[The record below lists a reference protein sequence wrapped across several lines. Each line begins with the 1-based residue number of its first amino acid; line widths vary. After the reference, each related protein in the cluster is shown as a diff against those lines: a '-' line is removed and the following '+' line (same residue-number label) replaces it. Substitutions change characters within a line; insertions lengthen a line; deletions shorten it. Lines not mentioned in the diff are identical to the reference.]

1 MEQNKQPSGQPR
13 KPEQQPRQTYRKQ
26 SQPKSPQGRRPQP
39 KKKQQPNLRL
49 ALAACVLVAVVA
61 LVVIGLVACNSG
73 QKAPLTIDPGTSA
86 GAWAKND
93 AGYYFNSDGE
103 PILAATKKGI
113 DVSKYQGEVDWEK
126 AQAAGIDFA
135 MIRCGFGSEWNGTGD
150 YAQDDEQWRRNAD
163 ECTRLGIPFGTYL
176 YSYATTEEQ
185 AKSEAEHVARLLG
198 LVAPPHEGL
207 DDYTATPYQLSYPVY
222 YDLEDKSITGLY
234 PDEMA
239 HLTEVFFDRLKELGY
254 KGEEGI
260 YASINWTRGRL
271 TDPAFDRWRD
281 NFWIARFNSALGYT
295 GPYSIWQATYT
306 EPGEKYGVQ
315 SDTVDVDFVMEELTF
330 TGIQATSKDILPSL
344 TNDTYKNELWLPKAK
359 ATATLLTDE
368 PSESEGGQK
377 IFWSSD
383 NEDVATVNKHGE
395 VKAKADGTCTI
406 TATLADGRMSADVTV
421 RVGAFTI
428 PVYVTGNLQGLTE
441 GEEVSLADIAALK
454 AGSEDSILVDAGGS
468 LQGTARASL
477 TGGMDMLSSF
487 SAAGYDLQAFG
498 AEDLAYGISR
508 LRSDAN
514 MGSGPSLAANLRDS
528 DGAAIFYRSTSWN
541 RNRITNGMNYVITR
555 AGYRIGFFSLA
566 DADTVNNKISLV
578 NEETPFANDLT
589 QTASEQVAALQAQG
603 VDAIICIATPGVDTA
618 ALQTTLKD
626 LGVTAIVDGSSSA
639 SGQDTLYR
647 AGAALGLDGVARFDL
662 VFTQGGGVAVRGA
675 DTVTADTLQASRSTW
690 ESLTITTDD
699 TQTGGDAAD
708 PDKDTEAVGGK
719 DTSTPAETVDEAQQQ
734 GAEAYAYAAAKLAGL
749 DADDQ
754 SIYYTPLFTYAA
766 NPDAEK
772 TISFA
777 NYLAALYQEI
787 AENDRDHWP
796 EGWTGSEFTAL
807 AGNVGEPEYGD
818 ISRGTLLDLLPKAAR
833 VQLVS
838 VSADTARTLA
848 GLDGV
853 SRTYQE
859 SLSEYEPAGDTVL
872 IVTDTQTLAAIG
884 TENYTVLRDYGD
896 VYWDV
901 RMNINDLTEN
911 FTTDFILPEAPRY
924 GVGRNNK

>member
-330 TGIQATSKDILPSL
+330 TGIKATSKDILPSL
-344 TNDTYKNELWLPKAK
+344 TNDTCKNELWLPKAK

-428 PVYVTGNLQGLTE
+428 PVYVTGNLQGLTD
-441 GEEVSLADIAALK
+441 GEEVGLADIAALK

-477 TGGMDMLSSF
+477 TGGMDMTSAF
-487 SAAGYDLQAFG
+487 AAAGYDLQAFD
-498 AEDLAYGISR
+498 ASDMAYGTDR
-508 LRSDAN
+508 LLSDVMTAT
-514 MGSGPSLAANLRDS
+514 GPSIASNLYTTENEALLA
-528 DGAAIFYRSTSWN
+528 RSTSWS
-541 RNRITNGMNYVITR
+541 RNRISNGMNTIVEE
-555 AGYRIGFFSLA
+555 AGKKIGFFSLA
-566 DADTVNNKISLV
+566 SIGNSAQTKELTAADL
-578 NEETPFANDLT
+578 ALA
-589 QTASEQVAALQAQG
+589 ASEQVAALQAQG
-603 VDAIICIATPGVDTA
+603 ADAILCIAGPDTDISGIYA
-618 ALQTTLKD
+618 DLAD
-626 LGVTAIVDGSSSA
+626 LGVTAVLDAGATANSTAKANGIAVVAAGSGWDSVGCLNLTFAADGSMTAEPA
-639 SGQDTLYR
+639 SM
-647 AGAALGLDGVARFDL
+647 
-662 VFTQGGGVAVRGA
+662 
-675 DTVTADTLQASRSTW
+675 S
-690 ESLTITTDD
+690 
-699 TQTGGDAAD
+699 AAD
-708 PDKDTEAVGGK
+708 LKSARGSYT
-719 DTSTPAETVDEAQQQ
+719 TAQQT
-734 GAEAYAYAAAKLAGL
+734 AYDSAFTSLQSLADG
-749 DADDQ
+749 DEDVRSQ
-754 SIYYTPLFTYAA
+754 TLFTFEA
-766 NPDAEK
+766 NESADK

-777 NYLAALYQEI
+777 NYAAALYL
-787 AENDRDHWP
+787 AYADGDRANYPQDAADL
-796 EGWTGSEFTAL
+796 TVTAL
-807 AGNVGEPEYGD
+807 AGGITELDFGD
-818 ISRGTLLDLLPKAAR
+818 VTRGALCDAVPAGQR
-833 VQLVS
+833 LVL
-838 VSADTARTLA
+838 ARTTSAAIGALIDT
-848 GLDGV
+848 GTV
-853 SRTYQE
+853 TRTYEE
-859 SLSEYEPAGDTVL
+859 SLTAFEPTDGDALV
-872 IVTDTQTLAAIG
+872 VTDTATLEALEQAG
-884 TENYTVLRDYGD
+884 GSYTILRDYGD
-896 VYWDV
+896 VFWDI
-901 RMNINDLTEN
+901 RMNINDVTNN
-911 FTTDFILPEAPRY
+911 FANPFTLPEAPQR
-924 GVGRNNK
+924 GAGRK

>member
-330 TGIQATSKDILPSL
+330 TGIKATSKDILPSL

-428 PVYVTGNLQGLTE
+428 PVYVTGNLQGLIE

-477 TGGMDMLSSF
+477 TGGMDMTSAF
-487 SAAGYDLQAFG
+487 AAAGYDLQAFD
-498 AEDLAYGISR
+498 ASDMAYGTDR
-508 LRSDAN
+508 LLSDVMTAT
-514 MGSGPSLAANLRDS
+514 GPSIASNLYTTENEALLA
-528 DGAAIFYRSTSWN
+528 RSTSWS
-541 RNRITNGMNYVITR
+541 RNRISNGMNTIVEE
-555 AGYRIGFFSLA
+555 AGKKIGFFSLA
-566 DADTVNNKISLV
+566 SIGNSAQTKELTAADL
-578 NEETPFANDLT
+578 ALA
-589 QTASEQVAALQAQG
+589 ASEQVAALQAQG
-603 VDAIICIATPGVDTA
+603 VDAILCIAGPDTDISGIYA
-618 ALQTTLKD
+618 DLAD
-626 LGVTAIVDGSSSA
+626 LGVTAVLDAGATANSTAKANGIAVVAAGSGWDSVGCLNLTFAADGSMTAEPA
-639 SGQDTLYR
+639 SM
-647 AGAALGLDGVARFDL
+647 
-662 VFTQGGGVAVRGA
+662 
-675 DTVTADTLQASRSTW
+675 S
-690 ESLTITTDD
+690 
-699 TQTGGDAAD
+699 AAD
-708 PDKDTEAVGGK
+708 LKSARGSYT
-719 DTSTPAETVDEAQQQ
+719 TAQQT
-734 GAEAYAYAAAKLAGL
+734 AYDSTFTSLQSLADG
-749 DADDQ
+749 DEDVRSQ
-754 SIYYTPLFTYAA
+754 TLFTFEA
-766 NPDAEK
+766 NESADK

-777 NYLAALYQEI
+777 NYAAALYLC
-787 AENDRDHWP
+787 R
-796 EGWTGSEFTAL
+796 
-807 AGNVGEPEYGD
+807 
-818 ISRGTLLDLLPKAAR
+818 R
-833 VQLVS
+833 
-838 VSADTARTLA
+838 
-848 GLDGV
+848 
-853 SRTYQE
+853 
-859 SLSEYEPAGDTVL
+859 
-872 IVTDTQTLAAIG
+872 
-884 TENYTVLRDYGD
+884 
-896 VYWDV
+896 
-901 RMNINDLTEN
+901 
-911 FTTDFILPEAPRY
+911 
-924 GVGRNNK
+924 

>member
-330 TGIQATSKDILPSL
+330 TAVSYTHLTLP
-344 TNDTYKNELWLPKAK
+344 
-359 ATATLLTDE
+359 
-368 PSESEGGQK
+368 
-377 IFWSSD
+377 
-383 NEDVATVNKHGE
+383 
-395 VKAKADGTCTI
+395 
-406 TATLADGRMSADVTV
+406 
-421 RVGAFTI
+421 
-428 PVYVTGNLQGLTE
+428 
-441 GEEVSLADIAALK
+441 
-454 AGSEDSILVDAGGS
+454 
-468 LQGTARASL
+468 
-477 TGGMDMLSSF
+477 
-487 SAAGYDLQAFG
+487 
-498 AEDLAYGISR
+498 
-508 LRSDAN
+508 
-514 MGSGPSLAANLRDS
+514 
-528 DGAAIFYRSTSWN
+528 
-541 RNRITNGMNYVITR
+541 
-555 AGYRIGFFSLA
+555 
-566 DADTVNNKISLV
+566 
-578 NEETPFANDLT
+578 
-589 QTASEQVAALQAQG
+589 
-603 VDAIICIATPGVDTA
+603 
-618 ALQTTLKD
+618 TT
-626 LGVTAIVDGSSSA
+626 
-639 SGQDTLYR
+639 
-647 AGAALGLDGVARFDL
+647 
-662 VFTQGGGVAVRGA
+662 
-675 DTVTADTLQASRSTW
+675 
-690 ESLTITTDD
+690 
-699 TQTGGDAAD
+699 
-708 PDKDTEAVGGK
+708 
-719 DTSTPAETVDEAQQQ
+719 
-734 GAEAYAYAAAKLAGL
+734 
-749 DADDQ
+749 
-754 SIYYTPLFTYAA
+754 
-766 NPDAEK
+766 
-772 TISFA
+772 
-777 NYLAALYQEI
+777 
-787 AENDRDHWP
+787 
-796 EGWTGSEFTAL
+796 
-807 AGNVGEPEYGD
+807 
-818 ISRGTLLDLLPKAAR
+818 
-833 VQLVS
+833 
-838 VSADTARTLA
+838 
-848 GLDGV
+848 
-853 SRTYQE
+853 
-859 SLSEYEPAGDTVL
+859 
-872 IVTDTQTLAAIG
+872 
-884 TENYTVLRDYGD
+884 
-896 VYWDV
+896 
-901 RMNINDLTEN
+901 
-911 FTTDFILPEAPRY
+911 
-924 GVGRNNK
+924 